1 MKAKRGQV
9 DLIGQYGLQGR
20 NDGSTLW
27 RNWRNMWQRTAGKHG
42 LGKYY
47 AGICVCPEWRSYAA
61 FRRWATEHGYSDA
74 LTLDRIDGG
83 QGYSPQNC
91 RYATRSEQARN
102 TRRAIR
108 YQYDGEDL
116 PLAEIA
122 ERTGM
127 DYNLLYMR
135 LVRYGM
141 DLATACQREV
151 KNAKKTD

>member
-42 LGKYY
+42 
-47 AGICVCPEWRSYAA
+47 
-61 FRRWATEHGYSDA
+61 